1 MSNWYLFII
10 PVVIVLVWISWFI
23 GAFVKD
29 RQRSRDTINDG
40 ERLDVHPQGPTSTPR
55 EQQERDD

>member
-10 PVVIVLVWISWFI
+10 PVVIVVVWVGWYI
-23 GAFVKD
+23 GAFMKD
-29 RQRSRDTINDG
+29 RQRSRDTTNDA

-55 EQQERDD
+55 EQQDRDD